1 MARLPGTAATVRLT
15 LSPGHTR
22 QVKRLRQE
30 AIHVTRQRI
39 SALDALERHPHSDA
53 TMVKAL
59 INDGIG
65 SISTQAVYDVL
76 AALVRAGLVRKIEP
90 AGMSALFELNR
101 PDKHQHVICRT
112 CKKLADVA
120 CAGRRAP
127 CPSTADIDGFAVDE
141 AEVTYWGTCTACI
154 RNSVAWWWIGRAA
167 NAIRRVLICR
177 VTSNPLRVLCG
188 NSFD

>member
-1 MARLPGTAATVRLT
+1 MPTGHRDNHPAAL
-15 LSPGHTR
+15 LPGHTR
-22 QVKRLRQE
+22 QVEQLRHA
-30 AIHVTRQRI
+30 AIRVTRQRI

-59 INDGIG
+59 ISERIG

-76 AALVRAGLVRKIEP
+76 AALEYAGLVRKIEP

-101 PDKHQHVICRT
+101 SDNHHHVMCRT

-127 CPSTADIDGFAVDE
+127 CLTTVDIDGFTVDE
-141 AEVTYWGTCTACI
+141 AEVTYWGTCTTCI
-154 RNSVAWWWIGRAA
+154 RNNTVDM
-167 NAIRRVLICR
+167 RRSIA
-177 VTSNPLRVLCG
+177 TEEYQ
-188 NSFD
+188 